1 MKKEKVKSK
10 KVVWKHQWLTKLAQT
25 TQESWGSCHLLG
37 DSQDCVHAKSLE
49 LCPKM
54 THLEVGWLV

>member
-1 MKKEKVKSK
+1 MRA
-10 KVVWKHQWLTKLAQT
+10 QWLTHLAWT
-25 TQESWGSCHLLG
+25 AQESLGSCYLLS

-54 THLEVGWLV
+54 THMEVGRLVGWFSR